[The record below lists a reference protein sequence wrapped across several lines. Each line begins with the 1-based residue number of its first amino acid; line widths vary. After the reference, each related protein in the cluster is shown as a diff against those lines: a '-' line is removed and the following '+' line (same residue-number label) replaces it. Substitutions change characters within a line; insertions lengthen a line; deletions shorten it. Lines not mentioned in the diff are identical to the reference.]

1 MEKPITLKV
10 LMIHGYGQSGPL
22 LDIKTSRLQHAL
34 QEAFTNHTRTCEVR
48 FCFPTA
54 PCRILVPSLRE
65 LEESPT
71 GGQLESLDMWTWCMD
86 YSSGGNKFFD
96 ENRTISDLDD
106 ALDSI
111 AEIIR
116 QHGPFDG
123 VIGFSSGACIAALIA
138 SLLEEGREQAFE
150 KWESKNGMPYPN
162 SFLREDRLFHAM
174 SLLPQLKGV
183 DLSDSRTTRESSPRS
198 TLGLDQDQ
206 ERSPTPNLNPHL
218 DEESVNGNTIDLSEA
233 AASRKYVVVMI
244 LQSLIAMF
252 RKRECNLCLG
262 EIQNETAESAGQTAS
277 RLEASL
283 QLTSELIASDVQTQ
297 GKSSPRHAIHNPGK
311 KILHS
316 MVRWIR
322 SVQTIT
328 NSGYTIQV
336 LMVRFLQSSGTLPF
350 LHPTDKL
357 RASEFEISELRKKN
371 EALKSIL
378 HKCRS
383 SDENGGTEGGD
394 MAGSD
399 IHVSVSPTGPAK
411 KRGKFE

>member
-218 DEESVNGNTIDLSEA
+218 DEES
-233 AASRKYVVVMI
+233 
-244 LQSLIAMF
+244 
-252 RKRECNLCLG
+252 
-262 EIQNETAESAGQTAS
+262 
-277 RLEASL
+277 
-283 QLTSELIASDVQTQ
+283 
-297 GKSSPRHAIHNPGK
+297 
-311 KILHS
+311 
-316 MVRWIR
+316 
-322 SVQTIT
+322 
-328 NSGYTIQV
+328 
-336 LMVRFLQSSGTLPF
+336 
-350 LHPTDKL
+350 
-357 RASEFEISELRKKN
+357 
-371 EALKSIL
+371 
-378 HKCRS
+378 
-383 SDENGGTEGGD
+383 
-394 MAGSD
+394 
-399 IHVSVSPTGPAK
+399 
-411 KRGKFE
+411 